1 MKKTKISFYFV
12 FISFFTL
19 LTIFFSIVQKSYF
32 SFMTPQKIIEKDALL
47 NDFNPNL
54 DLTVIS
60 TIESKNK
67 NIDESFDFST
77 IKSNQASTK
86 STPTPTITPQITE
99 NSTSKET
106 VAETE
111 IAPTSI
117 LTPTPILILTLTLT
131 PTPQITKNPTSK
143 EAVTIPV
150 SSVKSGGSAS
160 TSTQ

>member
-32 SFMTPQKIIEKDALL
+32 SFITPQKIIENDSLL

-67 NIDESFDFST
+67 NIDELFDFSI
-77 IKSNQASTK
+77 IKSNQASNK
-86 STPTPTITPQITE
+86 NTPTPTIAPQITE
-99 NSTSKET
+99 
-106 VAETE
+106 
-111 IAPTSI
+111 
-117 LTPTPILILTLTLT
+117 
-131 PTPQITKNPTSK
+131 NPTSK
-143 EAVTIPV
+143 EATTSPV
-150 SSVKSGGSAS
+150 PSVKSGGSVS